1 LSAAWRLQKRGFLDF
16 VLLEMEQQP
25 GGNSR
30 WGENEISAYPW
41 AAHYVPVPDKK
52 AALVRELFEERRASV
67 GANRKREPLPRYG
80 GDVIPARQQPG
91 DTEVSVLIHTRS
103 SCPQ

>member
-1 LSAAWRLQKRGFLDF
+1 MPSRYVQQAQVNGPLIIWSEKYGRGLF
-16 VLLEMEQQP
+16 
-25 GGNSR
+25 
-30 WGENEISAYPW
+30 
-41 AAHYVPVPDKK
+41 
-52 AALVRELFEERRASV
+52 RELFEERRASV